1 MSVQQI
7 GQSFLYAKAPHTL
20 GGVAALAFPAHPE
33 RTQTCAA
40 TSLRTLESAGI
51 YTQP

>member
-20 GGVAALAFPAHPE
+20 GGVAGARLSGPLRKNPNVRSNQPAH
-33 RTQTCAA
+33 A
-40 TSLRTLESAGI
+40 
-51 YTQP
+51 